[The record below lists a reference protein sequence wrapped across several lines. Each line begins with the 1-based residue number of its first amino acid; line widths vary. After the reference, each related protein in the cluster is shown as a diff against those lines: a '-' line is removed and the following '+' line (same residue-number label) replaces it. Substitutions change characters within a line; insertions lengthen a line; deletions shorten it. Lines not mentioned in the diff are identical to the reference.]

1 MFIPRRRVGI
11 LQRERERERECSGRR
26 SRQDEQTR
34 ARAHLLLRAPAA
46 AAPDRPTER
55 ARERASEAMFWWGL
69 KLAMS
74 DATSTRRKPLIYYS
88 GIVLPWQDFRTDS
101 EYLAPKIQ
109 IRACV
114 LYFLCVCLFVVTRAR
129 ARARRAWG

>member
-11 LQRERERERECSGRR
+11 LQRERES
-26 SRQDEQTR
+26 
-34 ARAHLLLRAPAA
+34 AA
-46 AAPDRPTER
+46 AGAHDRTNKRGQEHIFCCER
-55 ARERASEAMFWWGL
+55 RPLPPRTERASEAMFWWGL

-129 ARARRAWG
+129 ARARTTSTGMMTMMKS